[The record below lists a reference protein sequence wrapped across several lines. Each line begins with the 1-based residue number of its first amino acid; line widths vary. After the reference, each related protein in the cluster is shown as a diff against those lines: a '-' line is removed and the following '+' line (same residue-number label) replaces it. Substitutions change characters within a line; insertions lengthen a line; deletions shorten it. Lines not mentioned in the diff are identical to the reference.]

1 VNVAVGS
8 EAERAGVREG
18 DVLWS
23 VDDEVVADMAD
34 ARALLGGSDG
44 SDVILELWRDGEP
57 AFVRVRRE
65 AVR

>member
-1 VNVAVGS
+1 M
-8 EAERAGVREG
+8 
-18 DVLWS
+18 LWS

-57 AFVRVRRE
+57 SFVRVRRE